1 MKKKILN
8 LLLVLGC
15 VFVLV
20 GCGKSNKISTLL
32 NDYVKKEVDTWEE
45 KGYAHTFTLS
55 DIQTGLDKNYV
66 IIASG
71 DEKFTSSPSNT
82 TYTEKVD
89 NYYGITF
96 SNTRMLEGNM
106 SVFYCL
112 VLDKNANK
120 YYNIEI
126 TYKTK
131 EINGIGKDYPYFGNE
146 EEL

>member
-1 MKKKILN
+1 MFFL
-8 LLLVLGC
+8 
-15 VFVLV
+15 
-20 GCGKSNKISTLL
+20 KS
-32 NDYVKKEVDTWEE
+32 D
-45 KGYAHTFTLS
+45 
-55 DIQTGLDKNYV
+55 
-66 IIASG
+66 
-71 DEKFTSSPSNT
+71 FTSNIKNKAKNEPQK
-82 TYTEKVD
+82 EKIKMYEKKVPEIID
-89 NYYGITF
+89 WTSTF